1 MCSHQSED
9 FTRLMK
15 AYLPEKHWNIMKGP
29 WNGWKE
35 MYGATKQEFIND
47 VITFASFPG
56 SSGYFDLEIAAPYIS
71 VPATV
76 TLEKSISIGDVF
88 KMTTKMLP
96 AHGKDPNYTSIQN
109 LIENLHQEKPIGK
122 NIQFYEKLL
131 NWVGF
136 LTNDLRKFVDS
147 HPKLFMPRVP
157 GQYNEIS
164 FARVFD
170 DGMDKFLLDKEVR
183 RGVRE
188 MKTDSSKDAM
198 ETEDDGNK
206 LFKYY
211 TVRFEEVAPLFDHY
225 VDKWKAVKTD
235 IAHRHKHRATFIP
248 FFDGEYCIRGAD
260 LFLEIWEEVINVHGY
275 LQRLNNN
282 HWMHIKALIYQLG
295 HSINRPTAGEQ
306 FINVCDALR
315 IKREFLKD
323 MKKILEQYPTHIKE
337 VRQLDGK
344 GFTIEKMK
352 NEVSRLGLM
361 VSFDPDEVMKRVV
374 LYFNHFDELK
384 KEKVF
389 KTCDLYDALGRL
401 QLALLATRFTGVY
414 CFLHLYHVCDFLL
427 EPCIVCND
435 SVSWRLTSN
444 PQYTS
449 LEEGESEKENTPSE
463 GESLEEEVNIG
474 TEKRKEKRKRQAEK
488 KKVTSESRRT
498 LEDVVNFV
506 ESSRAPSTS
515 GLSQQVSSVEALS
528 AAPPPHD
535 AQPSVASQQLNQNP
549 VEPQVV
555 EAPLGL
561 DAPQANNAPE
571 VAQAPTVPKS
581 EPVPGA
587 CMKCFR
593 TSQFCEDAKT
603 KLREEQIKNKALRK
617 QVRQGAER
625 EAEKDKNLGDKD
637 EEIRL
642 LKERIAALEALNQ
655 KNDDTEDDD
664 DPPLRFLAPT
674 NKNSQFSDEVRN
686 KFNELLNLKDT
697 QYTVEREAI
706 RRANEVVKEAN
717 DNGNKQMARL
727 ELRCIQQK
735 YTEYIKVVD
744 HNLSLIR
751 EHKSVENLK
760 PLPEIPRF
768 SENFEEI
775 YQVVVMKE
783 LKDKTCLFCCM
794 EMEDLKESIKCGC
807 SRRYHRHCA
816 CDVDAK
822 GFKCL
827 CTRKLPL
834 D

>member
-1 MCSHQSED
+1 MKKYREMCSHQSED

-15 AYLPEKHWNIMKGP
+15 AYLPEKHWNIIKGP

-56 SSGYFDLEIAAPYIS
+56 SSGYFDLEIAAPYITNPTEYISYDGKVFVYKQDLFIILQNKIHSVDIPYLNNNHFIKSVIGFCLKTMESQLEKCFEFVELPKELLEMYSKKLKLELTS

-88 KMTTKMLP
+88 KMITKMLP

-235 IAHRHKHRATFIP
+235 ISHRHKHRATFIP

-275 LQRLNNN
+275 LQKLNNN

-315 IKREFLKD
+315 IKLEFLKD
-323 MKKILEQYPTHIKE
+323 MKTILEQYPTHIKE

-474 TEKRKEKRKRQAEK
+474 AEKRKEKRKRQAEK

-515 GLSQQVSSVEALS
+515 GFSQQVSSVEALS

-535 AQPSVASQQLNQNP
+535 AQPSVASQQMNQNP

-561 DAPQANNAPE
+561 DAPQANNATE

-593 TSQFCEDAKT
+593 TSQFCEEAKN

-655 KNDDTEDDD
+655 K
-664 DPPLRFLAPT
+664 
-674 NKNSQFSDEVRN
+674 K
-686 KFNELLNLKDT
+686 
-697 QYTVEREAI
+697 
-706 RRANEVVKEAN
+706 
-717 DNGNKQMARL
+717 
-727 ELRCIQQK
+727 
-735 YTEYIKVVD
+735 
-744 HNLSLIR
+744 
-751 EHKSVENLK
+751 
-760 PLPEIPRF
+760 
-768 SENFEEI
+768 
-775 YQVVVMKE
+775 
-783 LKDKTCLFCCM
+783 
-794 EMEDLKESIKCGC
+794 
-807 SRRYHRHCA
+807 
-816 CDVDAK
+816 
-822 GFKCL
+822 
-827 CTRKLPL
+827 
-834 D
+834 